1 MSKKLNTRI
10 EKDSMGSFEVP
21 SDAYYGANTMRA
33 VLNFPISSLKFQRD
47 FIKSLA
53 RIKKAA
59 ALTNL
64 DLSLIDKTIA
74 EKIADA
80 AEKVIKGNYDDQFV
94 VDIFQTG
101 SGTSTNMNINEVISN
116 LAIEKMNGVIGSKAP
131 VHPNDHVNM
140 GQSSN
145 DVIPTA
151 IHISAL
157 DTITNQ
163 LLPAIEQLE
172 NALEQK
178 SREFKDIV
186 KTGRT
191 HLQDAT
197 PITLGQEF
205 QGFAGQMNRSG
216 LRIKNALNGL
226 REVALGGTAVGT
238 GVNTHNEFA
247 KRVCVYLS
255 NWTGQEIQETDNH
268 FQSQNTLDAV
278 VYMSGAL
285 KTLAVSA
292 MKISNDIR
300 WLGSGPRAGFGE
312 IELPEVQPGSSIM
325 PGKVNPVIA
334 ESTAMVA
341 AQVIGNDLTVSIA
354 GQSGNFELNVMM
366 PVAAFNLLQS
376 IELLST
382 ALGNLAAQCVSGI
395 KATGSGP
402 KMVEKGLAIVTTLV
416 PIIGYDA
423 SAAIA
428 KKAQKTGKTIREIAL
443 EDTDLDPSDIDKIL
457 DPSKMV

>member
-1 MSKKLNTRI
+1 M
-10 EKDSMGSFEVP
+10 
-21 SDAYYGANTMRA
+21 
-33 VLNFPISSLKFQRD
+33 
-47 FIKSLA
+47 
-53 RIKKAA
+53 
-59 ALTNL
+59 
-64 DLSLIDKTIA
+64 
-74 EKIADA
+74 
-80 AEKVIKGNYDDQFV
+80 
-94 VDIFQTG
+94 
-101 SGTSTNMNINEVISN
+101 
-116 LAIEKMNGVIGSKAP
+116 
-131 VHPNDHVNM
+131 
-140 GQSSN
+140 
-145 DVIPTA
+145 
-151 IHISAL
+151 
-157 DTITNQ
+157 
-163 LLPAIEQLE
+163 
-172 NALEQK
+172 
-178 SREFKDIV
+178 
-186 KTGRT
+186 
-191 HLQDAT
+191 
-197 PITLGQEF
+197 
-205 QGFAGQMNRSG
+205 
-216 LRIKNALNGL
+216 
-226 REVALGGTAVGT
+226 
-238 GVNTHNEFA
+238 NTHNEFA
-247 KRVCVYLS
+247 KRVCIYLS
-255 NWTGQEIQETDNH
+255 DWTGQEIQETDNH

-395 KATGSGP
+395 KATDSGP

-428 KKAQKTGKTIREIAL
+428 KKAQNTGKTIREIAL